1 VAKVQLYVT
10 SNALAAVAAGTT
22 TRQINVRGLEHKGG
36 SNKNPL
42 TLTVDLK
49 VNGSVRPVQFIL
61 RDTNGIHPSHQVG
74 EALEIWDRLY
84 DALSKT
90 PGRPLITEGVVSED
104 TSSGVEIDL

>member
-1 VAKVQLYVT
+1 MAKVQLYVT

-22 TRQINVRGLEHKGG
+22 TAQINVRGLEHKGG

-49 VNGSVRPVQFIL
+49 VGGTVRPVQFIL
-61 RDTNGIHPSHQVG
+61 RDTNGIHPSHQTG
-74 EALEIWDRLY
+74 EALEIWGRLY